1 MRPKH
6 GGPRRARVRGN
17 GESFMKEVRRAA
29 IYVRCSTA
37 EQETDMQETELL
49 EYCEKADIVNED
61 DSVGNFVAC
70 NIVK

>member
-1 MRPKH
+1 
-6 GGPRRARVRGN
+6 
-17 GESFMKEVRRAA
+17 MKEVRRAA